1 MNFGSLSKARG
12 NELQTQLKTYGVD
25 PAAGNPINQF
35 WKLSMDML
43 STSLE
48 QCASSVVSS
57 LETIGGATMNDDEK
71 KAKIEMF
78 KAAVAT
84 ISWDDND
91 ITLSPTQFYNKFF
104 AYCLSAG
111 ALSNGKEKTGWRDIF
126 ERVGAVEQC
135 YVAQQR
141 INEFLNWNECYICGT
156 TIYDKNNPHP
166 VQGIIHDTREC
177 EHILPAFT
185 SLGYK
190 GLIQSSNLK
199 QILSDSETLYF
210 KYEYAN
216 AHRCCNQIKSEDK
229 WIIYDS
235 STKTYVIDQE
245 TLAKTLTGIQS
256 SNLYDCSSVIKE
268 GDFINNRGSSII
280 DSFLNPISTIINQEK
295 TEYGDLY
302 DIKIR
307 INQIAGLNKT
317 AEQIAYAILTGTGQ
331 PTPPKIK
338 TLNIDDAVK
347 QIKKQFTND
356 ELLILFSE
364 VYNDLFSKVG
374 LESASGKIKRNQ
386 SAAIRSVYSDQY
398 TNLGYNVEQQII
410 ASLRESGMIEID
422 ESELLETTGNQVA
435 KLKQQFRGGIV
446 QYCTQSNLFTQ
457 DELSIIQQSESLD
470 DAIDNNT
477 ITGEIAFP
485 QSGGQI
491 YTNNLMYGGQ
501 QEDEAE
507 DEFELNQSYFQD
519 IIDIAENEFGIDS
532 EVLYS
537 NYGIT
542 SLNNLATTTQSGRV
556 SKPPVKLFNGE
567 PCKHYGFTIGNRV
580 FCLDAKGERV
590 QEKNLNGY
598 LINDVFPLSVE
609 NGRKGVYD
617 SETPPNFYAISGG
630 KNKKSIRRKVKKT
643 LRRKVKKTLRRKVK
657 KQ

>member
-1 MNFGSLSKARG
+1 MDFSSLSKAKG
-12 NELQTQLKTYGVD
+12 NELQTQLKIYGVV
-25 PAAGNPINQF
+25 PEAGNPIHQF

-48 QCASSVVSS
+48 LTASSVISS
-57 LETIGGATMNDDEK
+57 LETIGGATMSDDEK
-71 KAKIEMF
+71 KAKTEMF
-78 KAAVAT
+78 KSAVAT

-111 ALSNGKEKTGWRDIF
+111 AVANGKEKTGWRDIF

-156 TIYDKNNPHP
+156 EIYDKNNPHP
-166 VQGIIHDTREC
+166 QKGIIHDTREC

-199 QILSDSETLYF
+199 QILTDSETLYF

-235 STKTYVIDQE
+235 SSKTYVIDQE

-256 SNLYDCSSVIKE
+256 SNLYDCSSVKKE
-268 GDFINNRGSSII
+268 NDFINNRGNSII
-280 DSFLNPISTIINQEK
+280 NSFLNPISTIINQEK

-307 INQIAGLNKT
+307 INQIAALNKT
-317 AEQIAYAILTGTGQ
+317 LEQFAYAILTGTGQ

-338 TLNIDDAVK
+338 TLLIDDAVK
-347 QIKKQFTND
+347 QIKKQFTSD

-386 SAAIRSVYSDQY
+386 SAAIRSVYSDEY
-398 TNLGYNVEQQII
+398 KNLGTNLEQQII
-410 ASLRESGMIEID
+410 ASLRESGIQEID
-422 ESELLETTGNQVA
+422 ESELLETTGNQLA
-435 KLKQQFRGGIV
+435 QLKKQFRGGII
-446 QYCTQSNLFTQ
+446 QYCAQSNLFTE
-457 DELSIIQQSESLD
+457 DEMSIFQQSESID

-491 YTNNLMYGGQ
+491 YNMYGGQ
-501 QEDEAE
+501 EEQEQEE
-507 DEFELNQSYFQD
+507 EQEELNQSYFQD
-519 IIDIAENEFGIDS
+519 IIDIAENDFGITSDI
-532 EVLYS
+532 LYS

-542 SLNNLATTTQSGRV
+542 SIDNLATTTQSGRV
-556 SKPPVKLFNGE
+556 SKPPVKLYNGE
-567 PCKHYGFTIGNRV
+567 LCKNYGFTIGNRL
-580 FCLDAKGERV
+580 FCLDAKAEKV

-598 LINDVFPLSVE
+598 LINEVFPLSVE

-617 SETPPNFYAISGG
+617 NQNPPNFYAISGG
-630 KNKKSIRRKVKKT
+630 KNKKSVRRRNGKKSV
-643 LRRKVKKTLRRKVK
+643 RRRNGKKHNKSIK
-657 KQ
+657 K

>member
-1 MNFGSLSKARG
+1 MDFISLSKAKG
-12 NELQTQLKTYGVD
+12 IELQRQLKKYGVD
-25 PAAGNPINQF
+25 PLAGNPVHQF
-35 WKLSMDML
+35 WKLSMDL
-43 STSLE
+43 LANSLE
-48 QCASSVVSS
+48 ITAYSLISN
-57 LETIGGATMNDDEK
+57 LETMSGATMNDDEK
-71 KAKIEMF
+71 KTKIEMF
-78 KAAVAT
+78 KSAIAT

-111 ALSNGKEKTGWRDIF
+111 ALANGKEKTGWRDIF

-141 INEFLNWNECYICGT
+141 INEFLNWNQCYICGT
-156 TIYDKNNPHP
+156 EIYDKNNPHP
-166 VQGIIHDTREC
+166 QKGIIHDTREC

-199 QILSDSETLYF
+199 QILTDSETLYF

-245 TLAKTLTGIQS
+245 TLSKTLTGIQS
-256 SNLYDCSSVIKE
+256 SNLYDCSSVKKE
-268 GDFINNRGSSII
+268 TDFINNRGNSII
-280 DSFLNPISTIINQEK
+280 NSFLDPISTIINQEK

-307 INQIAGLNKT
+307 INQIAALNKT
-317 AEQIAYAILTGTGQ
+317 SEQLAYAILTGTGQ

-338 TLNIDDAVK
+338 TFMIDDAIK
-347 QIKKQFTND
+347 QIKKQFTSD

-364 VYNDLFSKVG
+364 VYNDLFSKLG

-386 SAAIRSVYSDQY
+386 SAAIRSIY
-398 TNLGYNVEQQII
+398 TDEYVNLGYNLEKQII
-410 ASLRESGMIEID
+410 ASLRESGIQEID

-435 KLKQQFRGGIV
+435 TLKQQFRGRIV
-446 QYCTQSNLFTQ
+446 QYCIKSKFFTE
-457 DELSIIQQSESLD
+457 DEISIFQQSESID

-485 QSGGQI
+485 QTGGQI
-491 YTNNLMYGGQ
+491 YNMYGGQ
-501 QEDEAE
+501 EEQEDEQE
-507 DEFELNQSYFQD
+507 QEELNQSYFQD
-519 IIDIAENEFGIDS
+519 IIDIAENDFGITEED
-532 EVLYS
+532 LYN

-542 SLNNLATTTQSGRV
+542 SLDNLATTTQSGRV
-556 SKPPVKLFNGE
+556 SKPPVKLFNGD
-567 PCKHYGFTIGNRV
+567 PCKHYGFTIGNRL
-580 FCLDAKGERV
+580 FCLDAKGEKV
-590 QEKNLNGY
+590 QEKTRNGQ
-598 LINDVFPLSVE
+598 LINSVFPLSVE

-617 SETPPNFYAISGG
+617 NEDPPNFYSISGG
-630 KNKKSIRRKVKKT
+630 RNKKSVRRRNGKKSV
-643 LRRKVKKTLRRKVK
+643 RRRNGKKHNKSIK
-657 KQ
+657 K